1 MVLVSGIDGGPDAIF
16 DGTDVYWPCHQGELR
31 AWSLATPPAGRPS
44 HVAEALTEYAELI
57 YGSAMR
63 WLRRRGESAP
73 STSQD
78 EPEESLEVGGDRIV
92 FWKAKSEM
100 VDDEIYGPVW
110 IADAS
115 DPNVMLEEH
124 GEWLT
129 WEQAE
134 EFARKRGLPLEDV

>member
-1 MVLVSGIDGGPDAIF
+1 MVFGGLRGGPDAIF

-31 AWSLATPPAGRPS
+31 AWASATRLAGRPS
-44 HVAEALTEYAELI
+44 HVAQALTEYVELV

-73 STSQD
+73 STGQD
-78 EPEESLEVGGDRIV
+78 EPEAPLEVGGDRIV

-110 IADAS
+110 IADAN
-115 DPNVMLEEH
+115 DPDVTLEEFD
-124 GEWLT
+124 EWLT
-129 WEQAE
+129 FEQAQE
-134 EFARKRGLPLEDV
+134 VARKRDLPLDEV